1 MLSTR
6 AAEFAVDLAWTRQA
20 KDRGTALELLQSV
33 MSSGGTQLTGRYKA
47 PLFSFLLPKLFT

>member
-6 AAEFAVDLAWTRQA
+6 AAETAVDLAWTRQA
-20 KDRGTALELLQSV
+20 KDRGTAPELLQSV
-33 MSSGGTQLTGRYKA
+33 MSSGETQLTGRYEA